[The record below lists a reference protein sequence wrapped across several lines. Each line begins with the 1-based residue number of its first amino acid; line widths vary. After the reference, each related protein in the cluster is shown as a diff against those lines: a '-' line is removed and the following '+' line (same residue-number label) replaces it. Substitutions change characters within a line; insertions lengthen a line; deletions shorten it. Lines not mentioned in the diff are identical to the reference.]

1 MTLIQLMLV
10 NGSVKRYKVHRRF
23 WFFAAL
29 AVMLMVRVVTSIPVP
44 DHLVTSIYWQ
54 GVI

>member
-1 MTLIQLMLV
+1 MTLIELMLA

-23 WFFAAL
+23 WLFMVAGLML
-29 AVMLMVRVVTSIPVP
+29 AGWVIGKIPVP